1 MEIKVSIEDKE
12 LKSGLAALQSRM
24 SDLSPVMK
32 VISEIV
38 YASIRRNF
46 EAGGRPQR
54 WAPSLRVKREGGQT
68 LIRKGTGGGL
78 LGSLIPSHTKDSATV
93 SANKEY
99 AAILHFGGKTAPRI
113 IKAKNGKALFWPGA
127 RHPVKSVNHPGSQ
140 IPPRPFLMV
149 QNEDWTEIQSVINN
163 YLSMR

>member
-78 LGSLIPSHTKDSATV
+78 LV
-93 SANKEY
+93 
-99 AAILHFGGKTAPRI
+99 APRVGAWI
-113 IKAKNGKALFWPGA
+113 ETAIK
-127 RHPVKSVNHPGSQ
+127 
-140 IPPRPFLMV
+140 IPRE
-149 QNEDWTEIQSVINN
+149 NDWFFENN
-163 YLSMR
+163 